1 VVVQLVRRTTVR
13 VLILSVALVAATGCA
28 ERRFYNVTPDRS
40 DRTASAGAPADSLSA
55 YMAKFREAQANARPE
70 TPPAVRTIEASDPA
84 LAAAL
89 LAATAAPS
97 PDSYREA
104 AQEYRRLRVYDKSLE
119 YLNRSLKLD
128 PKDATTH
135 DAIARVWR
143 DAGFP
148 HLGVGDSYRAIYYA
162 PKSAAARNTL
172 GTLFQAMGRRA
183 EARTQYEMA
192 LRLDPAAGYAHNN
205 LCYGWILDGDATRA
219 VQACGRALSLD
230 PESPI
235 AHNNAGLA
243 YALAG
248 DAVAARDSFAHAGR
262 AAAAYNS
269 GVVNLATRNW
279 DQASKDFLDALAADP
294 SLRSAAVRARQAMTM
309 KNGGAQ

>member
-1 VVVQLVRRTTVR
+1 MVR

-28 ERRFYNVTPDRS
+28 GRRFYNVTPDRS

-55 YMAKFREAQANARPE
+55 YMAKFREAQANAHPE

-97 PDSYREA
+97 PDSNRDA
-104 AQEYRRLRVYDKSLE
+104 AQENRRQRVNDKSLE
-119 YLNRSLKLD
+119 NMHHALKLD

-183 EARTQYEMA
+183 EARTQYEIA
-192 LRLDPAAGYAHNN
+192 ARLDPMAGYAHNN
-205 LCYGWILDGDATRA
+205 LCYGWILEGDASRA
-219 VQACGRALSLD
+219 LQACRRALSLD
-230 PESPI
+230 PESPM
-235 AHNNAGLA
+235 ANNNTGLA

-248 DAVAARDSFAHAGR
+248 DMTAAREAFAHAGR

-269 GVVNLATRNW
+269 GVVNLAAQNW
-279 DQASKDFLDALAADP
+279 DGASKDFLDAYAADP
-294 SLRSAAVRARQAMTM
+294 SLRSAAMRARQAWSMQ
-309 KNGGAQ
+309 NGGPQ

>member
-1 VVVQLVRRTTVR
+1 VR
-13 VLILSVALVAATGCA
+13 VLILSVALVAASGCA
-28 ERRFYNVTPDRS
+28 QRRFINVTPDRPAP
-40 DRTASAGAPADSLSA
+40 DRNEASSAGAPADSLSA
-55 YMAKFREAQANARPE
+55 YMAKFREMAATARPE
-70 TPPAVRTIEASDPA
+70 GRPAARTVEGSDAA

-89 LAATAAPS
+89 LAATAQPS
-97 PDSYREA
+97 PENYRNVA
-104 AQEYRRLRVYDKSLE
+104 AEYRRVRVYDKAQE
-119 YLNRSLKLD
+119 YLTRALKFD

-135 DAIARVWR
+135 DALARTWR

-148 HLGVGDSYRAIYYA
+148 HLGLGDSYRAIYYA
-162 PKSAAARNTL
+162 PRSAAARNTL

-192 LRLDPAAGYAHNN
+192 ARLDPVAGYAHNN
-205 LCYGWILDGDATRA
+205 LCYGWILEGDSVRA
-219 VQACGRALSLD
+219 LQACRRALSLD

-248 DAVAARDSFAHAGR
+248 DMTAARESFAHAGR

-269 GVVNLATRNW
+269 GVVNLATRQW
-279 DQASKDFLDALAADP
+279 DEASKDFLDALAADP
-294 SLRSAAVRARQAMTM
+294 SLRSAAIRASQAISM
-309 KNGGAQ
+309 KNGGMQ

>member
-1 VVVQLVRRTTVR
+1 MRLF
-13 VLILSVALVAATGCA
+13 IISVALVAAAGCA
-28 ERRFYNVTPDRS
+28 ERRLYNVTPDRPS
-40 DRTASAGAPADSLSA
+40 PDRTASASTAGAPADSLST
-55 YMAKFREAQANARPE
+55 YMAKFREAAASAKPEGRP
-70 TPPAVRTIEASDPA
+70 TVRTVEASDPA
-84 LAAAL
+84 LSAAL

-97 PDSYREA
+97 PESYREL
-104 AQEYRRLRVYDKSLE
+104 AQEYRRLHVYDRSFD
-119 YLNRSLKLD
+119 YLTRALKFD
-128 PKDATTH
+128 PKDAMTH
-135 DAIARVWR
+135 DALARVWR
-143 DAGFP
+143 DSGVA

-192 LRLDPAAGYAHNN
+192 ARLDPVAGYAHNN
-205 LCYGWILDGDATRA
+205 LCYGWILEGDASRA
-219 VQACGRALSLD
+219 LQACRRALSLD

-248 DAVAARDSFAHAGR
+248 DLTAARDSFAHAGR

-269 GVVNLATRNW
+269 GVVNLATRQW
-279 DQASKDFLDALAADP
+279 DEASKDFLDALAVDP
-294 SLRSAAVRARQAMTM
+294 SLRSAAMRARQAWSM